1 MDMKVEDTNME
12 AKVVEL
18 RNRDEQ
24 EHPSID
30 NEHEKHYQRH
40 ALHQ

>member
-24 EHPSID
+24 EH
-30 NEHEKHYQRH
+30 EKHY
-40 ALHQ
+40 

>member
-18 RNRDEQ
+18 RNRDE
-24 EHPSID
+24 H
-30 NEHEKHYQRH
+30 EHEKHY
-40 ALHQ
+40 